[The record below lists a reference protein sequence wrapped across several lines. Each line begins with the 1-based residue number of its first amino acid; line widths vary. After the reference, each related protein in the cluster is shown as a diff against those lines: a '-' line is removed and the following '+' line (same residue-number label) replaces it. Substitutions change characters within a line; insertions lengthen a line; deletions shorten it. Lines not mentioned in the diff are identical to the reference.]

1 MTGPVV
7 DAAGFREHFPVLADT
22 VYLASCSQGALS
34 VELDAAL
41 AEFRYTM
48 RAHGAPWPQWM
59 EQVERARV
67 GFGRLVGAGPDRIA
81 VLPSASVGAYQV
93 ASTRDWSDRPVIV
106 STEME
111 FPSVAHVWGAQR
123 ARGATVRMVPER
135 DGLVDPVDYLAAIDE
150 RTGLVS
156 VPLVSYRN
164 GLRLPVREVVAR
176 ARQVGAP
183 VFVDAYQAAG
193 AMPVDVS
200 ELDCDFLV
208 AGVLKYLLGI
218 PGIAF
223 LYARA
228 GVPDQVAP
236 QLTGWFGRVDPFAF
250 DPTTVD
256 YPDRASRYETGTPA
270 IPSAYSAN
278 AGLSLLARCD
288 PTAIDRHVRGLAD
301 ALSARLAE
309 DGERLWSP
317 ADPLCRGPMVA
328 MFDDEPERLAGWL
341 AARRVVASPR
351 GPVLRL
357 SLHYYND
364 LSDVDALCDALR
376 RYRRAG

>member
-1 MTGPVV
+1 MADP
-7 DAAGFREHFPVLADT
+7 AGFREHFPVLADT

-59 EQVERARV
+59 EQVEAARG
-67 GFGRLVGAGPDRIA
+67 GFARLVGATPDRVA
-81 VLPSASVGAYQV
+81 VLPSASVCAYQV
-93 ASTRDWSDRPVIV
+93 ASTRDWSARPVIV

-111 FPSVAHVWGAQR
+111 FPSIAHVWHAQR
-123 ARGATVRMVPER
+123 ARGAVVRLVPER
-135 DGLVDPVDYLAAIDE
+135 GGLVDPDEYTAAIDG

-164 GLRLPVREVVAR
+164 GLRLPVPEVVAR

-193 AMPVDVS
+193 AVPVDVTG
-200 ELDCDFLV
+200 LDCDFLV
-208 AGVLKYLLGI
+208 AGALKYLLGI

-228 GVPDQVAP
+228 GVPDQVSP

-250 DPTTVD
+250 DPATVD

-270 IPSAYSAN
+270 IPAGYGAN

-288 PTAIDRHVRGLAD
+288 PVAVDRHVRGLAD

-309 DGERLWSP
+309 AGERLWSP
-317 ADPLCRGPMVA
+317 ADPRLRGPMVA
-328 MFDDEPERLAGWL
+328 LLDEQPERLAGWL
-341 AARRVVASPR
+341 AARRIVTSPR
-351 GPVLRL
+351 GRALRL
-357 SLHYYND
+357 ALHFYND
-364 LSDVDALCDALR
+364 QSDLDTLCDALR
-376 RYRRAG
+376 RYRSG